1 MKQAEDKFRQPDM
14 KTSEVIVSQLD
25 GKLIDKDSRT
35 HLADT
40 DFTMSEVAYKEGMS
54 PKQFAK
60 FFKDEYGSLPSKYV

>member
-25 GKLIDKDSRT
+25 GKLIDKAT
-35 HLADT
+35 KIADT
-40 DFTMSEVAYKEGMS
+40 DFTMGEVAYKVGMS